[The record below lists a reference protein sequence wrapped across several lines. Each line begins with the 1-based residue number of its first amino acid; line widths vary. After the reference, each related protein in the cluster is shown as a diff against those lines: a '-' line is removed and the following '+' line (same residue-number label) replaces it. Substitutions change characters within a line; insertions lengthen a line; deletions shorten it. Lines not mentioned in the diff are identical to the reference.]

1 MASLQ
6 KRLISTLAKMLMNGV
21 SNFATNQPSIP
32 PQFNCLNTVLAQPM
46 QQSKEWHA
54 SVTQDDRN
62 HLVRMV

>member
-6 KRLISTLAKMLMNGV
+6 KRLINTLAKMLMNDFV
-21 SNFATNQPSIP
+21 TNQPSNL

-54 SVTQDDRN
+54 SVTSDNRN
-62 HLVRMV
+62 HLVQTL